1 MSKFTLIN
9 KDFKILIVGLGLLG
23 GSYAQGLTDIGFTVG
38 AIDINQESIDYALSQ
53 GIIQSGSTTVEEN
66 YVSQFDL
73 VVFALYPK
81 VFIQWL
87 KDYQKY
93 FKPGTI
99 ITDVTGIKSWVDKE
113 IKLFIRDDI
122 EYVLAHPMAGREV
135 YGVKNADK
143 TIFKGANYIVIPN
156 EKASE
161 ESISIIEDI
170 GRLLGFKHVV
180 RLSNEEHDE
189 MIGFLSQLT
198 HCIAVSLM
206 TCKESTHL
214 VEYTGDSFRDL
225 TRIAKINENMW
236 SELFL
241 LNKEELVSQITLFE
255 KQLSK
260 LKQTIIND
268 DVDAMK
274 EMMKLSTINRSYFDN

>member
-38 AIDINQESIDYALSQ
+38 AIDINKESIDYALSQ

-122 EYVLAHPMAGREV
+122 
-135 YGVKNADK
+135 
-143 TIFKGANYIVIPN
+143 
-156 EKASE
+156 
-161 ESISIIEDI
+161 
-170 GRLLGFKHVV
+170 
-180 RLSNEEHDE
+180 
-189 MIGFLSQLT
+189 
-198 HCIAVSLM
+198 
-206 TCKESTHL
+206 
-214 VEYTGDSFRDL
+214 
-225 TRIAKINENMW
+225 
-236 SELFL
+236 
-241 LNKEELVSQITLFE
+241 
-255 KQLSK
+255 
-260 LKQTIIND
+260 
-268 DVDAMK
+268 
-274 EMMKLSTINRSYFDN
+274 